1 MSFVSTQAGGPCSR
15 SPSSGTVTLSYLLQ
29 IRQMNKLVNRLD
41 IPPSQYHT
49 FKVPLAPKSGS
60 DSKPTSGTFI
70 CMWLCSPRDLRIL
83 KKAVCG
89 SRTACPVLGTSFQ
102 VEGIEEGLA
111 LPDFSKTHSLHTT
124 NEELGEESGSHG
136 ET

>member
-1 MSFVSTQAGGPCSR
+1 
-15 SPSSGTVTLSYLLQ
+15 
-29 IRQMNKLVNRLD
+29 
-41 IPPSQYHT
+41 
-49 FKVPLAPKSGS
+49 
-60 DSKPTSGTFI
+60 
-70 CMWLCSPRDLRIL
+70 MWLCSPRDPRIL
-83 KKAVCG
+83 KKAVSE